1 MSEINK
7 TYMSLEKLHILS
19 IGKDVQYMEFLCL
32 LNIERC
38 EGTFLFLFLN
48 CIYSLCAKKENA
60 KKEGQNKKVL
70 ERKKNIL
77 YSLVGLYLNGADKK
91 NDKKIICFYLK

>member
-19 IGKDVQYMEFLCL
+19 IGKNVQYMEFLCL
-32 LNIERC
+32 LNIERY

-60 KKEGQNKKVL
+60 KKGEQNKKVL

-91 NDKKIICFYLK
+91 MIKRLFAFI

>member
-1 MSEINK
+1 
-7 TYMSLEKLHILS
+7 MSLEKLHILS

-32 LNIERC
+32 LNIERY

-60 KKEGQNKKVL
+60 KKGEQNKKVL

-91 NDKKIICFYLK
+91 MIKRLFAFI

>member
-1 MSEINK
+1 
-7 TYMSLEKLHILS
+7 MSLEKLHILS

-32 LNIERC
+32 LNIERY

-91 NDKKIICFYLK
+91 N

>member
-32 LNIERC
+32 LNIERY

-48 CIYSLCAKKENA
+48 CIYSLCAKKEDA
-60 KKEGQNKKVL
+60 KKGEQNKKVL

-91 NDKKIICFYLK
+91 MIKRLFAFI